1 MPPMYFE
8 AKADPF
14 SAKQT
19 FADMLVY
26 LAQAVDSESV
36 NFGGWAASCVQCC
49 MCVIQAPEARSQQ
62 DDRRTNI
69 LQ

>member
-1 MPPMYFE
+1 MYFE

-49 MCVIQAPEARSQQ
+49 TCVIQAPEARS
-62 DDRRTNI
+62 
-69 LQ
+69 

>member
-1 MPPMYFE
+1 MLLIHFE

-19 FADMLVY
+19 FADTSAY

-36 NFGGWAASCVQCC
+36 NFGGWAASCVQF
-49 MCVIQAPEARSQQ
+49 
-62 DDRRTNI
+62 
-69 LQ
+69 